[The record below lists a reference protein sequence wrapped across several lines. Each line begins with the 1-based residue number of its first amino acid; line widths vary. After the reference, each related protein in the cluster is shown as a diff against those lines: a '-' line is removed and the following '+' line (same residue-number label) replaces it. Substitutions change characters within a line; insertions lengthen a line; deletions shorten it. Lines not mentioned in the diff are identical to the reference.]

1 MESSRSLF
9 PARRG
14 ASCPSQGGLWDA
26 SRPGQQAQPRAPKSQ
41 GLTFHFHS
49 PPFVDS
55 EASPQGVCPVGRHP
69 PPRPRSRPGPNH
81 LQRKPAL
88 CEGHVT
94 QLMCENLLRWACGS
108 GRGTVGGDAELA
120 PLLPDRPA
128 PHCGGEKPP
137 PSPGP
142 SRPTPAGS
150 ECLRQGGSLIG
161 LQEQI
166 AWVRSALQTPAVGD
180 WGDPGVCSCPVWHRP
195 IWEDFAVRT
204 QQPRV
209 NEGSHRG
216 VGTRPSVCE
225 TCPVSREAG
234 RPGSGWRGGGSGG
247 GRACLSG
254 QGSGRLSGSF

>member
-1 MESSRSLF
+1 MCRLPAPGLSPHPHPPPLGPSEAQSLSGPLVRLPAALWSPGVLAPWPQWGGSWVESSRSLF

-137 PSPGP
+137 PPQDLPVQPQLALNVSGRAGVSSG
-142 SRPTPAGS
+142 SRS
-150 ECLRQGGSLIG
+150 K
-161 LQEQI
+161 
-166 AWVRSALQTPAVGD
+166 
-180 WGDPGVCSCPVWHRP
+180 
-195 IWEDFAVRT
+195 
-204 QQPRV
+204 
-209 NEGSHRG
+209 
-216 VGTRPSVCE
+216 
-225 TCPVSREAG
+225 SR
-234 RPGSGWRGGGSGG
+234 GSGVPFRP
-247 GRACLSG
+247 
-254 QGSGRLSGSF
+254 QP